1 MTLEWHWFGPDFPDC
16 HQLVVSSIKEM
27 SKIIESKGKVF
38 AADEEEEEEL
48 VDPQTVLREECK
60 DKHCLG
66 YEKRLNECNDRVN
79 SRSQTAE
86 TCMEEIIDLMH
97 CVDHCA
103 SKTLFS
109 KLK

>member
-1 MTLEWHWFGPDFPDC
+1 
-16 HQLVVSSIKEM
+16 M
-27 SKIIESKGKVF
+27 SKSIENKGKVF
-38 AADEEEEEEL
+38 AAEEEEEEL
-48 VDPQTVLREECK
+48 VDQQVVLREECS
-60 DKHCLG
+60 KHHCQG
-66 YEKRLNECNDRVN
+66 YEDKLKTCNDRVN